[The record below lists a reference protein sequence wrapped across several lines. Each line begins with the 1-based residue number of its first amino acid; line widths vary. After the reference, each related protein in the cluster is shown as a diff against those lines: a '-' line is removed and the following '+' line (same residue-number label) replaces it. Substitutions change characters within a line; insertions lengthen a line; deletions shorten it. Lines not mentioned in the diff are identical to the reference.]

1 MNRFT
6 SNTTQITCDMRRED
20 NNKTREVNNAI
31 YKRYNDFIKRYD
43 IHGKKKK
50 MPMKKTTG

>member
-20 NNKTREVNNAI
+20 NNKTREVNDAI

-43 IHGKKKK
+43 VYGKKKK
-50 MPMKKTTG
+50 MTTG